1 MNLSVFKSISPK
13 VVKNLATQRL
23 GRAGVVA
30 QKYSPE
36 ILTAVG
42 VVGTVTSAV
51 MASRATLKLEPIID
65 STKSGVEDIR
75 SRRNDTDH
83 SESDYAKDLA
93 YIYTINAKDLVKLYG
108 PSITLGIA
116 SIGCLV
122 GAQGVLKKRN
132 IALAAAYKTVEHSFS
147 EYRKRVISEFGEEK
161 DREYRVPVTK
171 TSLTSKETGKVK
183 TVEHIN
189 PNNISGYA
197 RFFDELSQHWT
208 KTPEYNL
215 LFLRCQQN
223 WANDMLQARGHL
235 FLNEVYDALGLPRSK
250 AGSVVGWVLGKNG
263 DNFVDFGIY
272 DFENEKAR
280 EFVNGVE
287 RSILLDFNVDGVIY
301 DLIEND

>member
-1 MNLSVFKSISPK
+1 MNLSILKSASPK
-13 VVKNLATQRL
+13 VLKTLATRHL

-65 STKSGVEDIR
+65 STRAGVEDVR
-75 SRRNDTDH
+75 SRRNDVDY
-83 SESDYAKDLA
+83 SESEYAKDLA
-93 YIYTINAKDLVKLYG
+93 YIYTINSRDLIKLYG
-108 PSITLGIA
+108 PAVTLGVA

-122 GAQGVLKKRN
+122 GAHGIMKKRN

-147 EYRKRVISEFGEEK
+147 EYRKRVVSEFGEEK
-161 DREYRVPVTK
+161 DREYRIPMEKREVK
-171 TSLTSKETGKVK
+171 DKETGKTK
-183 TVEHIN
+183 TVSHVN

-197 RFFDELSQHWT
+197 RFFDETCPQWT

-223 WANDMLQARGHL
+223 WANDLLQARGHV
-235 FLNEVYDALGLPRSK
+235 FLNEVYDSLGMPRSQ
-250 AGSVVGWVLGKNG
+250 AGSVVGWTLGKNG

-272 DFENEKAR
+272 DFENQKAR

-301 DLIEND
+301 DLI